1 MEKIY
6 HYVDSSRFLVICA
19 VFFLFGA
26 IPAYA
31 SDIQYY
37 YFEPELLPWSFMKP
51 DEYQPAVKYDVN
63 SDGAVNVTDT
73 VFIVSELIE

>member
-37 YFEPELLPWSFMKP
+37 YFEPELNSLYEGVIDLS
-51 DEYQPAVKYDVN
+51 DESLTSV
-63 SDGAVNVTDT
+63 SDEG
-73 VFIVSELIE
+73 SLR

>member
-1 MEKIY
+1 MPLTPLGRPTI
-6 HYVDSSRFLVICA
+6 FPLP
-19 VFFLFGA
+19 F
-26 IPAYA
+26 
-31 SDIQYY
+31 
-37 YFEPELLPWSFMKP
+37 PELLLWSFMKP